1 MNREHP
7 GHAELD
13 NGIFDEDYDVIVVGY
28 GFAGGIAAIE
38 AARNGAKVLIC
49 EKMPQPGG
57 ISICSGGAVRC
68 ARDANDAFSYLQA
81 TNAGT
86 TPDDVLKVL
95 AEGMV
100 SAEILCEV
108 ADRVGAGRDLEA
120 DGGQERR
127 QLPVSGMADVLF
139 RSSAGDS
146 RG

>member
-1 MNREHP
+1 MKREHP

-38 AARNGAKVLIC
+38 AARNGAKVLVC

-68 ARDANDAFSYLQA
+68 ARDADDAFSYLQA

-100 SAEILCEV
+100 SAESYVKWLIASV
-108 ADRVGAGRDLEA
+108 PGATLK
-120 DGGQERR
+120 
-127 QLPVSGMADVLF
+127 PMADKKGGNYPF
-139 RSSAGDS
+139 PGWQTFYSDSSAGDV